1 MKPSSQNENR
11 SITSLLSQMN
21 IGFLVLDKSGTILEI
36 NTSSA
41 NFLDL
46 SDNAVGCSII
56 ELLGSHE
63 LVDLIRSK
71 NISGISPKEISGPK
85 SSGRKFLVTT
95 SLDAESDELT
105 IIMMDTTRVHKLESM
120 RRDFITNISHE
131 LRTPLSVIRANAE
144 SLVDGAL
151 KDQGAAKIFSEAI
164 LKNSEKMTILLSD
177 ILNLATIESGEYSLE
192 IKESNPEKIID
203 NTIDEYSR
211 NFSKISFKRDLK
223 GSKRVLIDE
232 YAFKQVITNLI
243 ENAIKYGSSE
253 KGVEIKIKSRDLGSQ
268 IRFEIE
274 DKGDGIPSEMREKVF
289 ERFFRL
295 QTKKTSANIGVGL
308 GLAIVKNLINLMGG
322 SVGNEAAYPKGTTFW
337 FTLNLSS

>member
-21 IGFLVLDKSGTILEI
+21 IGFLVLDKSGTIIEI
-36 NTSSA
+36 NSSSA

-71 NISGISPKEISGPK
+71 NISGISPEEISGPK

-151 KDQGAAKIFSEAI
+151 KDQRAAKMFSEAI
-164 LKNSEKMTILLSD
+164 LKNSEKMTTLLSD

-203 NTIDEYSR
+203 DTIDEYSR
-211 NFSKISFKRDLK
+211 NFRKISFQRDLK

-232 YAFKQVITNLI
+232 YAFKQVIINLI

-253 KGVEIKIKSRDLGSQ
+253 KGIEIKIKSRDLGSQ

-274 DKGDGIPSEMREKVF
+274 DTGDGIPSDMREKVF
-289 ERFFRL
+289 ERFLRL

-322 SVGNEAAYPKGTTFW
+322 SVGNEADYPKGTTFW